1 MLCNRQTSLVYL
13 IVNEPITW
21 KGDEGLTS
29 HSAFQKFVNDFVG
42 ILSLVAHEE
51 SRQIFIQHLTRQV
64 LQVQCLRKRNSECIA
79 A

>member
-29 HSAFQKFVNDFVG
+29 HSAFQKFVDDFVG

-51 SRQIFIQHLTRQV
+51 SW
-64 LQVQCLRKRNSECIA
+64 
-79 A
+79 